1 MLSVQRHSDHLR
13 IEAPAK
19 INLGLRL
26 LGRRDDGYHE
36 IESLVMAIG
45 LTDTLEARPAP
56 GAAIALSVDAAPVEA
71 PADESNLVLR
81 ATRLLQKESGTDK
94 GARIALRKRIPVG
107 RGLGGGSS
115 DAAAALVLLNEL
127 WELGFAGNRLKAFA
141 AELGSDVPFFLGS
154 PLSVTRGRGE
164 VLEPLEYQAEVGV
177 LLVVPPFALT
187 TKDVYQRWEPPLTTG
202 SQRARL
208 WVALLRDG
216 MLEDLG
222 RCLVNDL
229 EAPARALRSELLELR
244 QALESVGAPCVSMT
258 GSGSAMYALA
268 SDRQEARRMAQHLQ
282 VGADTEVH
290 ILAPWNSARHSANQ
304 REQSWK

>member
-1 MLSVQRHSDHLR
+1 MLSIERHNDHLR

-36 IESLVMAIG
+36 IESLVMAVS
-45 LTDTLEARPAP
+45 LTDTLEARSAGDASLTLDVQADPA
-56 GAAIALSVDAAPVEA
+56 SA

-81 ATRLLQKESGTDK
+81 AARLLQQTTGTDK
-94 GARIALRKRIPVG
+94 GARITLCKRIPAG

-115 DAAAALVLLNEL
+115 DAAATLVMLNDL
-127 WELGFAGNRLKAFA
+127 WGLRLDNDRLEDLA

-154 PLSVTRGRGE
+154 PLSVMRGRGE
-164 VLEPLEYQAEVGV
+164 VLEALDDEAEVGV
-177 LLVVPPFALT
+177 LLVVPPFPLA
-187 TKDVYQRWEPPLTTG
+187 TKDVYQRWVPPLTTG
-202 SQRARL
+202 SGGAKL
-208 WVALLRDG
+208 WLALLRDG

-244 QALESVGAPCVSMT
+244 QALETVGAPCVSMT
-258 GSGSAMYALA
+258 GSGSAMYALVA
-268 SDRQEARRMAQHLQ
+268 DCQAARRMAQHLR
-282 VGADTEVH
+282 VSADTDVCV
-290 ILAPWNSARHSANQ
+290 LAPWNSVRRSAN
-304 REQSWK
+304 

>member
-1 MLSVQRHSDHLR
+1 MLSIERHNDHLR

-19 INLGLRL
+19 INVGLRL
-26 LGRRDDGYHE
+26 LGRRDDGYCE
-36 IESLVMAIG
+36 IESLVMAVD
-45 LTDTLEARPAP
+45 LADTLEVRPAD
-56 GAAIALSVDAAPVEA
+56 GAEVTLEVQADPVEV

-81 ATRLLQKESGTDK
+81 AARLLQQITGADR
-94 GARIALRKRIPVG
+94 GARLILRKRIPAG

-127 WELGFAGNRLKAFA
+127 WELGLAGSQLAGFA
-141 AELGSDVPFFLGS
+141 AQLGSDVPFFLGN
-154 PLSVTRGRGE
+154 PLSVMRGRGE
-164 VLEPLEYQAEVGV
+164 VLEPLEYQAKVGV
-177 LLVVPPFALT
+177 LLVVPPFALA
-187 TKDVYQRWEPPLTTG
+187 TKDVYRRWEPPLTTG
-202 SQRARL
+202 SGGVRL
-208 WVALLRDG
+208 WVTLLREG

-268 SDRQEARRMAQHLQ
+268 ADRQEARRMARDLR
-282 VGADTEVH
+282 VSADTEVH
-290 ILAPWNSARHSANQ
+290 ILAPWNSG
-304 REQSWK
+304 